1 MYLDSVL
8 EDWLAEGSQ
17 ASMAAP
23 AAAPTAPARPPA
35 PVAKS
40 PRCPQCAAELVDLGR
55 SARMQRRKWIC
66 ISCRKSIMECRADCG
81 ALFTATNTS
90 AIVAHERR
98 CAPAP
103 APPVALARASP
114 PAVAPAHA
122 PAPPEAPARAAT
134 PADAAAAAPTATDD
148 ASAGAGGAP
157 ADGGEWMSDSDLSDD
172 LSESSGDEQWEAIR
186 ISDDESSEEDAPGV
200 LGERKRA
207 RLLVEVAQVAD
218 AGTQTEG
225 AARAASRATPAPK
238 RARPPAC
245 ATAAEP
251 EVVEDL
257 SREDEGAEHEP
268 ASAAAGGGTR
278 SEPTSATAAA
288 AGARSEPERAAD
300 GGVALGTELMV
311 SLPGVGLVRG
321 VVIAY
326 HTGSVD
332 LWRVQLHPH
341 TPGRARGSAATP
353 STTAAKAQARGSAPS
368 VHYLTRADVERGL
381 ADAASAGASRRDEVA
396 SDDSDQAEDDSL
408 TDNEEDELLL
418 LPRCPKSHKLQA
430 EVVVA
435 SCVCD
440 RCACT
445 AAAGAR
451 VLSCRLCDWDLCDRC
466 YSGPTERAAT

>member
-1 MYLDSVL
+1 MISIDVVLSVRDAL
-8 EDWLAEGSQ
+8 SAAFTRDPPSRARPTQPAEMDQLREWEETLAEQ
-17 ASMAAP
+17 VAMATKKVRVAYDVSDEDRDVRGAP
-23 AAAPTAPARPPA
+23 ADLASHSEPRERPRFTERVFGASLLGQNGMLAEWQRQLQLDDDRQMHTCTALREP
-35 PVAKS
+35 
-40 PRCPQCAAELVDLGR
+40 
-55 SARMQRRKWIC
+55 
-66 ISCRKSIMECRADCG
+66 
-81 ALFTATNTS
+81 
-90 AIVAHERR
+90 
-98 CAPAP
+98 PAP
-103 APPVALARASP
+103 AP
-114 PAVAPAHA
+114 
-122 PAPPEAPARAAT
+122 T
-134 PADAAAAAPTATDD
+134 PR
-148 ASAGAGGAP
+148 
-157 ADGGEWMSDSDLSDD
+157 M
-172 LSESSGDEQWEAIR
+172 
-186 ISDDESSEEDAPGV
+186 
-200 LGERKRA
+200 
-207 RLLVEVAQVAD
+207 
-218 AGTQTEG
+218 
-225 AARAASRATPAPK
+225 
-238 RARPPAC
+238 
-245 ATAAEP
+245 TAAET

-257 SREDEGAEHEP
+257 SREDEGTEHEP
-268 ASAAAGGGTR
+268 ASVAAVGGTR

-311 SLPGVGLVRG
+311 SRPGVGLVRG

-381 ADAASAGASRRDEVA
+381 ADAASAGASRRDEAA
-396 SDDSDQAEDDSL
+396 SDDSDQADDDSL